1 VLFRVLTPV
10 QQIRLLI
17 QDVTP
22 GLYIISDEELEFLL
36 ERNNNSVN
44 RASVEAARIVLFN
57 LSMRG
62 DETVDVFSLKSSSS
76 AKAYMEALKLY
87 INNPNLN
94 QVGNNLQGYVGGIS
108 LEDMQ
113 ANDANLDNNI
123 FINPTNSPYNI
134 PSSTDQYFGV

>member
-1 VLFRVLTPV
+1 MSLSLIEQVRFLV
-10 QQIRLLI
+10 Q
-17 QDVTP
+17 DNVP
-22 GLYIISDEELEFLL
+22 GLYVISDAEIEFLL
-36 ERNNNSVN
+36 ERNNQSVN
-44 RASVEAARIVLFN
+44 RASVEAARVILFN
-57 LSMRG
+57 LSMNSS
-62 DETVDVFSLKSSSS
+62 DSSVDIFSIKGSQA
-76 AKAYMEALKLY
+76 AKAYIEALKMY